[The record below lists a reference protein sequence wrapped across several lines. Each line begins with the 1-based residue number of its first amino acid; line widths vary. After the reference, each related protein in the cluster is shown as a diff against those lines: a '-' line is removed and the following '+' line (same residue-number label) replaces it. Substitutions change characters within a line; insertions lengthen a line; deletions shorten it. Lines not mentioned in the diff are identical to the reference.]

1 MLAIRLSAVFVA
13 LLALAS
19 LGLAAAREPW
29 SAPKKTDSRSP
40 CPMLNAMANHG
51 YINKTGVNIAL
62 GDVIRVLES
71 DTIGY
76 PSMIS
81 FLHPMF
87 VGLWVKFNPNKNVDL
102 EAFDVF
108 DHDASLTR
116 QDFALTGHRGV
127 DKELVAQLLAQANG
141 KGYLDYDDLARA
153 RQLRYAQSKAANPK
167 FHFSLIER
175 FMAMLESIALM
186 EVRALRFE
194 QIFLKPHLIRVVQ
207 IIGENGRLPVDIT
220 RDFLLHERLPL
231 KWKPHKWDI
240 SFYGVAF
247 YRRLILFS
255 IKTYTVGPHSHK
267 TDEL

>member
-1 MLAIRLSAVFVA
+1 MLTTRLFAVFVA
-13 LLALAS
+13 LLALA
-19 LGLAAAREPW
+19 GLSSAAAREPW

-175 FMAMLESIALM
+175 FMAMLESITLM
-186 EVRALRFE
+186 E
-194 QIFLKPHLIRVVQ
+194 